1 MNDEKAKLLKE
12 RDDLNEVKIQ
22 LASKLQSSEENS
34 LQSVAELQ
42 ANLEKARSSE
52 ADLQKRLSEVAE
64 ENSRLTGLTKAERD
78 AQHQKI
84 ESLEARILETQSE
97 SGKML
102 EALKEENAKNEADLK
117 TAREHLEEASS
128 KIHQL
133 TVDNNERAAQH
144 QKIESLEARILETQ
158 SESGK
163 MLEALKEENAKN
175 EADLK
180 TAREHLEEASS
191 KIHQLTV
198 DNNFLVSE
206 MEDKATAIEL
216 KKDCELYSLEESLE
230 KMENLL
236 LAKDSFCDKILAERD
251 LNAQEITSLKS
262 DTDRCGH

>member
-1 MNDEKAKLLKE
+1 MSQKTCLENELERVKSENEKLFSDLEATEIKINACDEIVETMRPELSELYTKVAAKDQQLLSIRAE
-12 RDDLNEVKIQ
+12 C
-22 LASKLQSSEENS
+22 SKLQDLIDENKSKSSEEVFH
-34 LQSVAELQ
+34 L
-42 ANLEKARSSE
+42 K
-52 ADLQKRLSEVAE
+52 
-64 ENSRLTGLTKAERD
+64 TERD

-84 ESLEARILETQSE
+84 ESLEARILET
-97 SGKML
+97 K
-102 EALKEENAKNEADLK
+102 
-117 TAREHLEEASS
+117 
-128 KIHQL
+128 
-133 TVDNNERAAQH
+133 
-144 QKIESLEARILETQ
+144 

-251 LNAQEITSLKS
+251 LNAQEITSLKF

>member
-1 MNDEKAKLLKE
+1 MNDEKANLLKE

-34 LQSVAELQ
+34 LKSVAELQ

-64 ENSRLTGLTKAERD
+64 ENSRLTGLTKVERD
-78 AQHQKI
+78 
-84 ESLEARILETQSE
+84 
-97 SGKML
+97 
-102 EALKEENAKNEADLK
+102 
-117 TAREHLEEASS
+117 
-128 KIHQL
+128 
-133 TVDNNERAAQH
+133 AQH

-251 LNAQEITSLKS
+251 LNAQEITSLKF